1 MAVGDYIE
9 RPEHEEMLKR
19 MEEEHERINYRL
31 KLLEDAVRQFSSLAL
46 SVERL
51 AINME
56 RMVEEQEKQGRRL
69 EALEEVPKKN
79 WDSLKYGIM
88 GAIATA
94 IGGAVVMAIANVL

>member
-1 MAVGDYIE
+1 MAEYIE

-19 MEEEHERINYRL
+19 MEDEHDRINKRL
-31 KLLEDAVRQFSSLAL
+31 NLMEETIRQFGNLTI

-51 AINME
+51 ALNME
-56 RMVEEQEKQGRRL
+56 HMVEEQKRQGKQI

-79 WDSLKYGIM
+79 WDALKYGIL

-94 IGGAVVMAIANVL
+94 VGGAVVLAITGGM

>member
-1 MAVGDYIE
+1 MAEYIE

-19 MEEEHERINYRL
+19 MEEEHDRINQRL
-31 KLLEDAVRQFSSLAL
+31 TLLEDTVRQFGSLTT

-56 RMVEEQEKQGRRL
+56 HMVEEQKKQGRRL

-79 WDSLKYGIM
+79 WDALKYGIL

-94 IGGAVVMAIANVL
+94 IGCAVVVAIKGGL